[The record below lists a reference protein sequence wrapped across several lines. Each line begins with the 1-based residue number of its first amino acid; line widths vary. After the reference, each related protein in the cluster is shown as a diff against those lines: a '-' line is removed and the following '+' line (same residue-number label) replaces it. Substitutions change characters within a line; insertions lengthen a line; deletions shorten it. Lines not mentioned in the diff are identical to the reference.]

1 MKPVAGVPGRG
12 VGMRLKLSLG
22 PLLYYWPRQTVLDFY
37 AAVADSPVDIVYLGE
52 AVCSRRHE
60 LDLDDWARIAA
71 TLAEAGKEVV
81 LASQVLLESG
91 ADLRRLKQLLRLQAT
106 VEANDSSA
114 VGLLTKDGPVPF
126 VAGMPLNVYNA
137 DALGLL
143 RQLGA
148 RRWVAPMEMSA
159 RQVAL
164 LAASQQGLIET
175 EVFAYGRMP
184 LAYSSRCFTA
194 RHFDLEKDGCQFRCL
209 EHPDGL
215 EMLTRE
221 HESFLVINGIQT
233 QSAQVC
239 DLLADVPSAVAAGI
253 DILRISPQQAHT
265 LDIVQLYRDVI
276 DGRRPAGDAF
286 AGAAPLRPGKPCN
299 GYFHGQPGLGLVLP
313 QETPPC

>member
-1 MKPVAGVPGRG
+1 M
-12 VGMRLKLSLG
+12 GMRLKLSLG
-22 PLLYYWPRQTVLDFY
+22 PLLYYWPQPSVLAFY
-37 AAVADSPVDIVYLGE
+37 EAVAAAPVDIVYLGE

-60 LDLDDWARIAA
+60 LDLDDWAGIAA
-71 TLAEAGKEVV
+71 SLAKAGKEVV
-81 LASQVLLESG
+81 FSSQVLLESE
-91 ADLRRLKQLLRLQAT
+91 ADLRRLRQLLRLQAQ

-114 VGLLTKDGPVPF
+114 VGLLTREGPVSF
-126 VAGMPLNVYNA
+126 VAGMALNVYNA
-137 DALGLL
+137 EALGLL
-143 RQLGA
+143 RRLGA

-159 RQVAL
+159 RQVGL
-164 LAASQQGLIET
+164 LAASQEGLIET

-194 RHFDLEKDGCQFRCL
+194 RHFDLDKDGCQFRCI

-221 HESFLVINGIQT
+221 RESFLVINGIQT

-299 GYFHGQPGLGLVLP
+299 GYFHGQPGLGLVQP
-313 QETPPC
+313 REETPC